1 MEALPA
7 GWVVR
12 RKRLGGG
19 SETRDTVG
27 RVGWKS
33 QPVCLAQEGSLAN
46 CTDRSGFKKCQGATD
61 LHVICVSG
69 FNSRYVE

>member
-1 MEALPA
+1 
-7 GWVVR
+7 V
-12 RKRLGGG
+12 GGG

-33 QPVCLAQEGSLAN
+33 QLVCLAQEGSLAN